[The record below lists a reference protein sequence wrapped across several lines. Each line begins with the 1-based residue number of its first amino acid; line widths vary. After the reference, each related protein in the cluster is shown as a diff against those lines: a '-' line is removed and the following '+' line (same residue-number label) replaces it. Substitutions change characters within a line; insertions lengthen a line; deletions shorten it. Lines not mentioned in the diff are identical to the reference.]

1 MDFMSIALIA
11 IISAGAIGI
20 VLGVVIGIVARV
32 FAVDVDE
39 RIEQVEE
46 LLPGANCGGCGFAGC
61 ADFAKGVV
69 AGDAG
74 PAQCPVCSPED
85 IGAISEYLGISA
97 GEQEKRVALV
107 RCSGDIPNTVRSMYN
122 GVRDCRSAVLV
133 AGGAK
138 GCDYGCLGFG
148 SCAEACPFGAIE
160 IREGLAV
167 VHKELC
173 VGCENCVAACPK
185 DLIVMVPASADVHVY
200 CNSPE
205 KGAAKRTV
213 CQTACIGCRK
223 CVKAS
228 GEEEHMLVDG
238 FLIRTNY
245 ENPPAADLV
254 EAAACPTTALRVDT
268 NHSVGAYEGASK

>member
-1 MDFMSIALIA
+1 MDLVYA
-11 IISAGAIGI
+11 ILVVGVLGAI
-20 VLGVVIGIVARV
+20 LGVVIGFVAKV
-32 FAVDVDE
+32 FAVEIDE
-39 RIEQVEE
+39 RIEQVNE

-61 ADFAKGVV
+61 ADFAKAVV
-69 AGDAG
+69 GAAATPD
-74 PAQCPVCSPED
+74 QCPVCSPED
-85 IGAISEYLGISA
+85 VAGIADYLGISA
-97 GEQEKRVALV
+97 EEKEKMVALV
-107 RCSGDIPNTVRSMYN
+107 RCSGDIPNTERSMYN

-160 IREGLAV
+160 MRDGLAV

-185 DLIVMVPASADVHVY
+185 DLILMVPAAAEVHVY

-205 KGAAKRTV
+205 KGAAKRAV
-213 CQTACIGCRK
+213 CKTACIACRK

-228 GEEEHMLVDG
+228 GEEDHMEIDG

-245 ENPPAADLV
+245 ENPPKADLV
-254 EAAACPTTALRVDT
+254 EASACPTTALRID
-268 NHSVGAYEGASK
+268 NKHAAGAYAGDSK

>member
-1 MDFMSIALIA
+1 MITA
-11 IISAGAIGI
+11 IIAVGVLGI
-20 VLGVVIGIVARV
+20 VLGLIIGIVAKV
-32 FAVDVDE
+32 FAVEVDE
-39 RIEQVEE
+39 RIERVEE
-46 LLPGANCGGCGFAGC
+46 LLPGANCGGCGYAGC

-69 AGDAG
+69 GGNATPD
-74 PAQCPVCSPED
+74 QCPVASPED
-85 IGAISEYLGISA
+85 VTNIADYLGISA
-97 GEQEKRVALV
+97 EEKEKMVALV
-107 RCSGDIPNTVRSMYN
+107 RCSGDIKHTERSLYN

-160 IREGLAV
+160 MRDGLAI

-185 DLIVMVPASADVHVY
+185 DLIIMVPAAVETHVY

-205 KGAAKRTV
+205 KGAAKRAV
-213 CQTACIGCRK
+213 CKTACIGCRK

-228 GEEEHMLVDG
+228 GEEDHMLVEG

-245 ENPPAADLV
+245 ENPPPPGLV
-254 EAAACPTTALRVDT
+254 EAAACPTTALRIDT
-268 NHSVGAYEGASK
+268 HHSAGAYDEGASK

>member
-1 MDFMSIALIA
+1 MSLISA
-11 IISAGAIGI
+11 IIVVGILGAI
-20 VLGVVIGIVARV
+20 LGVVIGVVAKV
-32 FAVDVDE
+32 FAVEVDE
-39 RIEQVEE
+39 RIEDVGE
-46 LLPGANCGGCGFAGC
+46 LLPGANCGGCGYAGC
-61 ADFAKGVV
+61 ADFAKAVV
-69 AGDAG
+69 AADAT
-74 PAQCPVCSPED
+74 PDQCPVCSPED
-85 IGAISEYLGISA
+85 VSGIADYLGISA
-97 GEQEKRVALV
+97 EEKEKMVALV

-160 IREGLAV
+160 MREGLAI

-185 DLIVMVPASADVHVY
+185 DLIIMVPEAAEVHVY

-205 KGAAKRTV
+205 KGAAKRAV
-213 CQTACIGCRK
+213 CKTACIACRK

-228 GEEEHMLVDG
+228 GEEDHMEIDG

-245 ENPPAADLV
+245 ENPPKVDLI
-254 EAAACPTTALRVDT
+254 EAAACPTTALRMDGK
-268 NHSVGAYEGASK
+268 HAEGAYAGDSK

>member
-1 MDFMSIALIA
+1 MSLTLIS
-11 IISAGAIGI
+11 ILSTGLLGI
-20 VLGVVIGIVARV
+20 VLGVVIGFVARA

-46 LLPGANCGGCGFAGC
+46 LLPGANCGGCGYAGC

-69 AGDAG
+69 AEKATPD
-74 PAQCPVCSPED
+74 QCPVCSPED
-85 IGAISEYLGISA
+85 IRSIADYLGIEA
-97 GEQEKRVALV
+97 EEKERMVALV
-107 RCSGDIPNTVRSMYN
+107 RCSGDIKNTVRSLYN

-160 IREGLAV
+160 MRDGLAV
-167 VHKELC
+167 VHPDLC

-185 DLIVMVPASADVHVY
+185 SLIIMVPAAVETHVY

-205 KGAAKRTV
+205 KGAAKRQV
-213 CQTACIGCRK
+213 CKTACIACRK

-228 GEEEHMLVDG
+228 EEGQMEIDG

-245 ENPPAADLV
+245 ENPPGPELV
-254 EAAACPTTALRVDT
+254 EAVECPTTALRNAT
-268 NHSVGAYEGASK
+268 PHAAGAYEGAVK

>member
-1 MDFMSIALIA
+1 MSIAVIA
-11 IISAGAIGI
+11 IIAVG
-20 VLGVVIGIVARV
+20 VLGALLGIIIGVVAKV
-32 FAVDVDE
+32 FAVDIDE
-39 RIEQVEE
+39 RIERVGEM
-46 LLPGANCGGCGFAGC
+46 LPGANCGGCGYAGC
-61 ADFAKGVV
+61 ADFAKSIV
-69 AGDAG
+69 AAAATPD
-74 PAQCPVCSPED
+74 QCPVCSKED
-85 IGAISEYLGISA
+85 VVAIADYLGITA
-97 GEQEKRVALV
+97 EEKEKKVALV
-107 RCSGDIPNTVRSMYN
+107 RCSGDIPNTVRSLYN

-160 IREGLAV
+160 IRKGLAI

-185 DLIVMVPASADVHVY
+185 NLIVMVPEAATTHVY

-205 KGAAKRTV
+205 KGATKRQV
-213 CQTACIGCRK
+213 CKTACIACRK

-228 GEEEHMLVDG
+228 GEEDHMEIDG

-245 ENPPAADLV
+245 ENAPGPELV
-254 EAAACPTTALRVDT
+254 EAAGCPTTALRVDT
-268 NHSVGAYEGASK
+268 LHAEGAYEGVSK

>member
-1 MDFMSIALIA
+1 MNLALIA
-11 IISAGAIGI
+11 IISTGI
-20 VLGVVIGIVARV
+20 LGVLLGVVIGIVAKV
-32 FAVDVDE
+32 FAVEVDE
-39 RIEQVEE
+39 RIEGVEDR
-46 LLPGANCGGCGFAGC
+46 LPGANCGGCGFAGC

-69 AGDAG
+69 AGNAV

-85 IGAISEYLGISA
+85 LVNISDYLGIVV
-97 GEQEKRVALV
+97 EEKEKKVALV

-148 SCAEACPFGAIE
+148 SCAEACPFDAIE
-160 IREGLAV
+160 IREGLAI
-167 VHKELC
+167 VHQDKC

-185 DLIVMVPASADVHVY
+185 DLIVMVPAGVDVHVY

-205 KGAAKRTV
+205 KGAAKRAV
-213 CQTACIGCRK
+213 CKTACIGCRK

-228 GEEEHMLVDG
+228 GEEDHMLVEG
-238 FLIRTNY
+238 FLVRTNY
-245 ENPPAADLV
+245 KNPPQPELV
-254 EAAACPTTALRVDT
+254 EAAACPTTALRLASQ
-268 NHSVGAYEGASK
+268 HAKSVVQGVSK

>member
-1 MDFMSIALIA
+1 MMDTLIA
-11 IISAGAIGI
+11 VGSVG
-20 VLGVVIGIVARV
+20 VLGVLLGVIIGVVAKA
-32 FAVDVDE
+32 FAVEVDE

-46 LLPGANCGGCGFAGC
+46 MLPGANCGGCGFAGC

-69 AGDAG
+69 GERAT
-74 PAQCPVCSPED
+74 PAQCPVCSTED
-85 IGAISEYLGISA
+85 VLKISEYLGIA
-97 GEQEKRVALV
+97 AEEKEKKVALV
-107 RCSGDIPNTVRSMYN
+107 RCSGDIPNTVRSLYN

-160 IREGLAV
+160 MRDGLAI
-167 VHKELC
+167 VHKDLC

-185 DLIVMVPASADVHVY
+185 SLIVMVPAAATTHVY

-205 KGAAKRTV
+205 KGAVKRKV
-213 CQTACIGCRK
+213 CKTACIACRK

-228 GEEEHMLVDG
+228 GEEDYMEIDG
-238 FLIRTNY
+238 FLIRSNY
-245 ENPPAADLV
+245 ENPPGPDLV
-254 EAAACPTTALRVDT
+254 EAAECPTTALRVDAE
-268 NHSVGAYEGASK
+268 HVKGAYGGEA